1 MKEKEEE
8 EEAAAAAP
16 SWEGAVKEDSFPH
29 PGKPLNQWGR
39 ELGQKRSCRGL
50 EESTAVEFAADKTE
64 TCTEDLCSLA
74 AVLSPRRVPAGV
86 CGGWVLKRGLQRT
99 DQGSGLGLAACRQH
113 EGAGVWYV
121 PNPGCMRKKTRLAI
135 EAKRHC

>member
-86 CGGWVLKRGLQRT
+86 
-99 DQGSGLGLAACRQH
+99 
-113 EGAGVWYV
+113 WYV